1 MKLNEVVFIG
11 FTPKD
16 LELLRQYFIG
26 EEEYTALMGDR
37 ISDILKIDLIS
48 IFLSNKAGCRDKSRR
63 EQTMNYN
70 YRSYVPTQEER
81 FRVFLKIQER
91 LMKIAIVENGYTKEE
106 ARWMLLLYHLGE
118 INAS

>member
-1 MKLNEVVFIG
+1 
-11 FTPKD
+11 
-16 LELLRQYFIG
+16 
-26 EEEYTALMGDR
+26 
-37 ISDILKIDLIS
+37 
-48 IFLSNKAGCRDKSRR
+48 
-63 EQTMNYN
+63 MNYN

-81 FRVFLKIQER
+81 FREFLKIQER